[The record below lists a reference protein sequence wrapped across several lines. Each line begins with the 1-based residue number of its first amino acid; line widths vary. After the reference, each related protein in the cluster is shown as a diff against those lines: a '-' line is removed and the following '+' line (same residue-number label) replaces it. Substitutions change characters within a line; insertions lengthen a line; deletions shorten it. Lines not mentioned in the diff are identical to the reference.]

1 MQGNPHDTHLTKTF
15 QYFCE
20 LRVKKEPPL
29 TVAISNVS
37 NCDPAFLSGK
47 IPVRNRERPN
57 KNTTLKKF
65 GVCLGGV
72 VVQKGNDDKMLKDL
86 VEFIE
91 MNRLLGAEI
100 FTFYINEMQIS
111 AEILRHILDRY
122 ANIVQVIEWKKF
134 EPWSPLHYYGQML
147 TLTDCFYRNMYEVD
161 ILAFMDLDEILL
173 PVQSTNWSKM
183 LAKIYDNRVP
193 VYSFQNS
200 FFVNDS
206 SNLSKKLPPHC
217 TNLST
222 YPKYFTKTNRVRCVS
237 PYRTKCM
244 VRPTLITQSG
254 VHGLDSVKG
263 CKKPIRIPTSIGI
276 NAHYRNEIPEDCH
289 DKRLY
294 RDLVAM
300 KFEDK
305 FIKQTCN

>member
-1 MQGNPHDTHLTKTF
+1 MLEIYYYSSSIKATVRIPSAGSNHSAIPPIDSTTTNRTIALPWTSLYGTSEKDSYHFFSAYYDDRVSAPHRPAVVVLGYVYNSVPTVPLYCSFQFSDGSTVCGAHPAPMQGNPHDTHLTKTF

-100 FTFYINEMQIS
+100 FTFYINEMQLS
-111 AEILRHILDRY
+111 AKILRHILD
-122 ANIVQVIEWKKF
+122 
-134 EPWSPLHYYGQML
+134 H
-147 TLTDCFYRNMYEVD
+147 C
-161 ILAFMDLDEILL
+161 
-173 PVQSTNWSKM
+173 
-183 LAKIYDNRVP
+183 
-193 VYSFQNS
+193 
-200 FFVNDS
+200 S
-206 SNLSKKLPPHC
+206 SN
-217 TNLST
+217 
-222 YPKYFTKTNRVRCVS
+222 
-237 PYRTKCM
+237 
-244 VRPTLITQSG
+244 
-254 VHGLDSVKG
+254 
-263 CKKPIRIPTSIGI
+263 
-276 NAHYRNEIPEDCH
+276 
-289 DKRLY
+289 
-294 RDLVAM
+294 
-300 KFEDK
+300 
-305 FIKQTCN
+305 